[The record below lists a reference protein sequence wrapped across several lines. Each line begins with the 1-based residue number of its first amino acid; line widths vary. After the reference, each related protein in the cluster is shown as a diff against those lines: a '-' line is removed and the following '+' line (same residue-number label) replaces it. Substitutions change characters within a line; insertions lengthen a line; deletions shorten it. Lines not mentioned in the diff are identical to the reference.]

1 MAFNKKAHLQAN
13 IEAIRIAFTLDRE
26 YRLATEEERA
36 ALQKYCGFGG
46 IKCILKS
53 TETEKDKAYWNN
65 SEIDLFPMVADL
77 YKLIREN
84 SKDESSM
91 EADGI
96 ISREVYAEV
105 PPRVEYELTELG
117 MELFTHIKSLV
128 SWAEDNINTIMASR
142 RLFETKL
149 NR

>member
-1 MAFNKKAHLQAN
+1 M
-13 IEAIRIAFTLDRE
+13 
-26 YRLATEEERA
+26 EE
-36 ALQKYCGFGG
+36 K
-46 IKCILKS
+46 ILKKFEANENCPVRNVLS
-53 TETEKDKAYWNN
+53 RLGDKWSILVLTTLKVNG
-65 SEIDLFPMVADL
+65 
-77 YKLIREN
+77 KLRFSDIQRTIGDI
-84 SKDESSM
+84 SQRMPTVTLRSM

-105 PPRVEYELTELG
+105 PPRVEYELTELR

-128 SWAEDNINTIMASR
+128 SWAEDYINTIMASR